1 MKGLS
6 LDYDFSFFDFC
17 SAWFIFFKIY
27 INTHMCGR
35 SVKTVEHF
43 LFISEAKVTIIVENT
58 VENTMS
64 WFLPSIYFAI

>member
-17 SAWFIFFKIY
+17 SAWLNIY

-58 VENTMS
+58 VENKMS